1 MFGVL
6 ELGDKNIGP
15 ISLLSTLIRNCFY
28 GNFFR
33 SFLMKSF
40 DKRNLQINRLG
51 NFSFFVIACSFYVE
65 TGMALS
71 ENDINSV

>member
-1 MFGVL
+1 MFDVL
-6 ELGDKNIGP
+6 ELRDKNIGP

-33 SFLMKSF
+33 SFLIKSF
-40 DKRNLQINRLG
+40 DKRNLQINLLG
-51 NFSFFVIACSFYVE
+51 NISFFVILCLFYIG
-65 TGMALS
+65 TGMSLS